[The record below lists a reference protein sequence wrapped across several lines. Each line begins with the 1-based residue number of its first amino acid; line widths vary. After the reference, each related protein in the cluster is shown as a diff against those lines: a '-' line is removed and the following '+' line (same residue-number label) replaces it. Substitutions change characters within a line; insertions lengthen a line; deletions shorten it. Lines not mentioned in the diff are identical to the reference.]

1 MRKKL
6 VIGNWKM
13 NGNFAANQALI
24 AGLDAAIN
32 CSDAEFT
39 TEIVVC
45 PTFAY
50 LQQLSELLKDSKI
63 GLGAQDVSEY
73 SEGAYTGEVSASMLT
88 EFATKYV
95 LVGHSERRTL
105 FADNDQRVAQ
115 KFVAICNANMTPV
128 LCIGETLQQRE
139 QGETE
144 KVILSQLSA
153 VLDVAGET
161 QFASAVIAYEPIW
174 AIGTGMT
181 ASPEQA
187 QSVHAVIRQWL
198 QQKLPKSAE
207 QMQLL
212 YGGSVKADNAKQL
225 FAQEDIDGGLI
236 GGAALDA
243 TAFIAICAA

>member
-1 MRKKL
+1 M
-6 VIGNWKM
+6 IGNWKM
-13 NGNFAANQALI
+13 NGNFASNQALI

-32 CSDAEFT
+32 CSDTEFT

-50 LQQLSELLKDSKI
+50 LQQLSELLKDSNI

-161 QFASAVIAYEPIW
+161 LFSSAIIAYEPIW